1 MKCELLQTFWP
12 SGKDYKILIHMS
24 FNPAVPLLG
33 IQSVEINHG
42 TKDTCT
48 KVFIGVLF
56 VAGITL
62 KTK

>member
-1 MKCELLQTFWP
+1 
-12 SGKDYKILIHMS
+12 MS
-24 FNPAVPLLG
+24 LNPAVPLLG

-48 KVFIGVLF
+48 KVFTGVLF